1 MSSDNEVHDEDNFQC
16 EHIITESHKKAIYS
30 ISICQQA
37 LSDESEEAFLF
48 ATCAINQICVYKY
61 TIIDEKSSV
70 QLIQSYCDSDDKEYF
85 YDCKWT
91 MFGNTTILAAAGLR
105 GVVRVINIAHQC
117 HLKPLRHLGSV
128 NQIAFASEQPTLMA
142 SSCSNY
148 AVYLWDAEAALCLAN
163 YVGPDQHK
171 QGVLSVDINYNGTF
185 IVSGGLDN
193 IVCVWS
199 TQDKEII
206 ENMAIAKRGPL
217 FKEFRLSA
225 PHHVYFPIFYSNTLH
240 EHYVDSVKWFSEDII
255 VSKSADHVYCIWK
268 FNVEQKDP
276 NILFRWNRSEKSNII
291 FDVRLGLS
299 VTRKLMAIGRLDG
312 SIFIWNMTT
321 LPDQPNILT
330 HRESKSMDNFE
341 IFIDKTNNDKDQN
354 IEYLTSFGNKS
365 YEISLFQIRH
375 ITIQV
380 DSNDFYH
387 NKHNNSNVVG
397 FKIQINSTNPK
408 IINLRKE
415 VPISTETIK
424 INNSNTILVEDLYI
438 LSRKKSLGH
447 IFNAYPSP
455 TLIYLK
461 QNSTNDSNI
470 HMTWSMKGNAMG
482 LTKLIF
488 HLDIFYDDDTSLS
501 RSWSLNILV
510 IQPKRLIDKL
520 FYTIIPFIVIIIS
533 ILMGFL
539 LDLKIITDLLK
550 NPKPVIIGFLAQYG
564 LMPFLAMGIAKIFHY
579 TPLYSLALFV
589 IGCCPGSGASNQW
602 TVLFDGDVN
611 LSAIMSFV
619 STAASF
625 FMMPLYFYTIGR
637 FYMDELSIRIP
648 FLSLVRSLALVVI
661 PYSIGIVISYFYP
674 KTRPFIKK
682 LIKPIMIFV
691 LLFFLTFGLI
701 VNWYLFIMIDLYTA
715 LTAPLLP
722 FLGFLFGGILAW
734 IFRMNW
740 THIKTIGIEAG
751 IQNVGIAFIIIMYSF
766 PQPYA
771 TQGMIVPMIV
781 SFFTTK
787 PFWIILIIRNQIRK
801 YKQRKEEKKNLNT
814 NGEIIH
820 DNDKLQSNN
829 EENLKQE
836 DIIEIIK

>member
-1 MSSDNEVHDEDNFQC
+1 
-16 EHIITESHKKAIYS
+16 
-30 ISICQQA
+30 
-37 LSDESEEAFLF
+37 
-48 ATCAINQICVYKY
+48 
-61 TIIDEKSSV
+61 
-70 QLIQSYCDSDDKEYF
+70 
-85 YDCKWT
+85 
-91 MFGNTTILAAAGLR
+91 
-105 GVVRVINIAHQC
+105 
-117 HLKPLRHLGSV
+117 
-128 NQIAFASEQPTLMA
+128 
-142 SSCSNY
+142 
-148 AVYLWDAEAALCLAN
+148 
-163 YVGPDQHK
+163 
-171 QGVLSVDINYNGTF
+171 
-185 IVSGGLDN
+185 
-193 IVCVWS
+193 
-199 TQDKEII
+199 
-206 ENMAIAKRGPL
+206 
-217 FKEFRLSA
+217 
-225 PHHVYFPIFYSNTLH
+225 
-240 EHYVDSVKWFSEDII
+240 
-255 VSKSADHVYCIWK
+255 
-268 FNVEQKDP
+268 
-276 NILFRWNRSEKSNII
+276 
-291 FDVRLGLS
+291 
-299 VTRKLMAIGRLDG
+299 
-312 SIFIWNMTT
+312 
-321 LPDQPNILT
+321 
-330 HRESKSMDNFE
+330 
-341 IFIDKTNNDKDQN
+341 
-354 IEYLTSFGNKS
+354 
-365 YEISLFQIRH
+365 
-375 ITIQV
+375 
-380 DSNDFYH
+380 
-387 NKHNNSNVVG
+387 
-397 FKIQINSTNPK
+397 
-408 IINLRKE
+408 
-415 VPISTETIK
+415 
-424 INNSNTILVEDLYI
+424 
-438 LSRKKSLGH
+438 
-447 IFNAYPSP
+447 
-455 TLIYLK
+455 
-461 QNSTNDSNI
+461 
-470 HMTWSMKGNAMG
+470 
-482 LTKLIF
+482 
-488 HLDIFYDDDTSLS
+488 
-501 RSWSLNILV
+501 
-510 IQPKRLIDKL
+510 
-520 FYTIIPFIVIIIS
+520 
-533 ILMGFL
+533 
-539 LDLKIITDLLK
+539 ITDLLK
-550 NPKPVIIGFLAQYG
+550 NPKPVLIGFLAQYG

-722 FLGFLFGGILAW
+722 FLGFLFGGIFAW